1 MLKPDVSSIEALMKR
16 SATKLV
22 GQVSVTSNDDTAFIK
37 QLFGFLPRDVEGIHL
52 QKEGEGKGVWFRLKD
67 GRVFDKL
74 GKPSSADRGVYDKTD
89 DEGRPDKT
97 GGPNP
102 A

>member
-22 GQVSVTSNDDTAFIK
+22 GQAAVSSNDDTATYIK
-37 QLFGFLPRDVEGIHL
+37 QLFGFSPHDVEGIHTH
-52 QKEGEGKGVWFRLKD
+52 KDDEGKGVWFRLKD
-67 GRVFDKL
+67 GRVFNKQ
-74 GKPSSADRGVYDKTD
+74 GKPSSADHAIYDK
-89 DEGRPDKT
+89 
-97 GGPNP
+97 